1 LTEDNLFYFV
11 LPIYLFFALVI
22 QVFLGTMEWFPVR
35 YLLVPIVFLIPIIS
49 ILLHDLLSLVVSK
62 VKMEKKAIVI
72 FIILLISM
80 VFYKK
85 NFINMRNNLTTS
97 SFLRITDNPTL
108 DIKETDSFQNLVGL
122 GNKMNS
128 RGFDYAEYYFRIYNR
143 SWHDQAL
150 SYMFN
155 IKINDWSKESFAK
168 KHDSGSLVIWE
179 KEIELSE
186 NEFLNL
192 FDIIYENDGYYLLD
206 LIK

>member
-1 LTEDNLFYFV
+1 
-11 LPIYLFFALVI
+11 
-22 QVFLGTMEWFPVR
+22 
-35 YLLVPIVFLIPIIS
+35 
-49 ILLHDLLSLVVSK
+49 
-62 VKMEKKAIVI
+62 MEKKAIVI